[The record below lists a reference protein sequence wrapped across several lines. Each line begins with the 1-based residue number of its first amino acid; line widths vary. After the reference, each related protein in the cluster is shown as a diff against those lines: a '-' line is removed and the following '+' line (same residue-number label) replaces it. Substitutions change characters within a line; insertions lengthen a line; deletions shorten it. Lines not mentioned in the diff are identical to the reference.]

1 MVKLDLLI
9 IAYGSS
15 ADDPNDDSRFSGE
28 DQRRI
33 EVKLAPTVPP
43 NIAADMDELHVW
55 AHNIVHRAT
64 MDIKHSQ
71 NWHCEFCSR
80 FQFANHQCRYCY

>member
-43 NIAADMDELHVW
+43 NIAADMDELH
-55 AHNIVHRAT
+55 
-64 MDIKHSQ
+64 
-71 NWHCEFCSR
+71 
-80 FQFANHQCRYCY
+80 